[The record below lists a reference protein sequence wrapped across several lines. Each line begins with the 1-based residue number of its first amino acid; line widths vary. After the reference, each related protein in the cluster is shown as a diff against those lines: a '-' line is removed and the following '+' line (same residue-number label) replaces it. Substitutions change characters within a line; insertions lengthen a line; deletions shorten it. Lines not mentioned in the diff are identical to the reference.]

1 MRQWRFRKRDIDAWL
16 DTQRPRGDRAPSSS
30 VADRPQARDGRSRVL
45 VVDDESSIRE
55 LLQKTLGLA
64 EYDVDT
70 APDGRAA
77 LERLRLGNYDLLIA
91 DLKMPG
97 MDGLTLIREA
107 KRLKADL
114 PVIIITGFSTE
125 SSAIEA
131 VNLGVAG
138 YLTKP
143 FRVPQVL
150 AAAARALG
158 VIAPASRRNQS
169 LRREDALGAR
179 TWRSASD
186 RVASATNGA
195 AKTTPQISRD
205 SMSPIRIIQKPNPSR
220 SLSAQTASP
229 HRRTSSRSQP
239 RAQAAARSQGGDAR
253 SRSAAWRRD
262 A

>member
-1 MRQWRFRKRDIDAWL
+1 MPYNPLSYLTIVVNHTDEHAAVLTAEIWVRIFWDFVDPRRLIGFLWVIDNDDVVLWRCF
-16 DTQRPRGDRAPSSS
+16 
-30 VADRPQARDGRSRVL
+30 
-45 VVDDESSIRE
+45 RE
-55 LLQKTLGLA
+55 LLAKTLALA

-77 LERLRLGNYDLLIA
+77 LERLRLGHYGLLIA

-107 KRLKADL
+107 KRLKSDI

-131 VNLGVAG
+131 INLGVAG

-158 VIAPASRRNQS
+158 
-169 LRREDALGAR
+169 E
-179 TWRSASD
+179 
-186 RVASATNGA
+186 
-195 AKTTPQISRD
+195 
-205 SMSPIRIIQKPNPSR
+205 
-220 SLSAQTASP
+220 
-229 HRRTSSRSQP
+229 
-239 RAQAAARSQGGDAR
+239 
-253 SRSAAWRRD
+253 
-262 A
+262 